1 MLNKSTVLTKKYISG
16 IGPMDE
22 PYDIN
27 VKGNINTPW
36 LIYSSLLFATAEL
49 IGMGQYWNFCGPMSE
64 PSTAQKAVPE
74 IAALVSVLMKLNI
87 FTINTRSSCNTK
99 RTTIFCFFSEWS
111 SDEIIVG
118 PAENDQYA
126 SIGLGFSEV

>member
-1 MLNKSTVLTKKYISG
+1 MG
-16 IGPMDE
+16 E

-27 VKGNINTPW
+27 IMGNINTPP
-36 LIYSSLLFATAEL
+36 LIYSSLLFAAAEL

-74 IAALVSVLMKLNI
+74 IAALVYVLTKLNV
-87 FTINTRSSCNTK
+87 FTINTRSSSNTK
-99 RTTIFCFFSEWS
+99 RTTFFFYFLSECS

-118 PAENDQYA
+118 PAENYKY
-126 SIGLGFSEV
+126 SIAGLGFSKV